1 MIVYV
6 IKSAAAGYRCLTAAG
21 KRKERPQLSRLDIKT
36 PDRAQMVV
44 EQLYHDMERRI
55 AASPPG
61 LCPVDMALNFLNLCH
76 AQTCGKC
83 VPCRVGL
90 GQLATL
96 LTDVLDGRARPRH
109 MEIIEQTARS
119 IEESAACAIGQHAAR
134 LVLNGI
140 HGFRDDYLE
149 HIYNHRCLGSLENPV
164 PCVALCPAGV
174 DIPGY
179 IALIRDGRCDDAVRL
194 IRKDNPFPVAC
205 AYICEHPCEARCRR
219 NMIDDAMNIRGLKR
233 YAVDTAGE
241 VPQPLCAE
249 PTGKRVAVIGGG
261 PGGLSAAYYLALMG
275 HEVTVYEKRRQLGG
289 MLRYGIP
296 SYRFPRE
303 KLDQEIASILSLGIT
318 VYTQVDVGSDI
329 SFEELRRQY
338 DSVYISIGAH
348 TDKKTGI
355 PGEESRGVIS
365 AVEMLRSIGDNELPD
380 FTGKQVVVIGG
391 GNVAM
396 DVTRSAVRL
405 GAEKVSCVYRR
416 RQVDMTALPE
426 EVEGAVAEGVELMT
440 LMAPVRIEA
449 DEEGNAAALWVQP
462 QIPGD
467 IRSGRPAPKTADQGE
482 IRIPADVIVVA
493 IGQGIE
499 TNAFEHAGIPIH
511 RGTIEALSD
520 SKLNKADMEGAFAGG
535 DCVTGPASAIKAIA
549 AGKVAAA
556 NIDEYL
562 GFRHEITV
570 DVDIPDPEFSNT
582 PPHGRVNTTERE
594 AGERKH
600 DFVCIE
606 CGLTH
611 QGAMEESARCLRC
624 DHFGYGIFKGGRR
637 EKW

>member
-1 MIVYV
+1 M
-6 IKSAAAGYRCLTAAG
+6 
-21 KRKERPQLSRLDIKT
+21 SRLDIKT

-90 GQLATL
+90 AQLSIL
-96 LTDVLDGRARPRH
+96 LTDVLDGRAKPRH
-109 MEIIEQTARS
+109 MKIIEDTARS
-119 IEESAACAIGQHAAR
+119 IEESAACAIGQHAAQ

-140 HGFRDDYLE
+140 RGFADDYWE
-149 HIYNHRCLGSLENPV
+149 HINNHRCLGSLENPV

-179 IALIRDGRCDDAVRL
+179 IALINAGRCEDAVRL

-233 YAVDTAGE
+233 YAVDTAGD

-249 PTGKRVAVIGGG
+249 PTGKTVAVIGGG

-275 HEVTVYEKRRQLGG
+275 HEVTVYEKRKQLGG

-303 KLDQEIASILSLGIT
+303 LLDREINSILSLGIT
-318 VYTQVDVGSDI
+318 VHTEVDVGKDI
-329 SFEELRRQY
+329 PFEELRSKY

-355 PGEESRGVIS
+355 PGEDSQGVVS
-365 AVEMLRSIGDNELPD
+365 AVEMLRAIGDNEMPD
-380 FTGKQVVVIGG
+380 FTGKKVVVIGG

-396 DVTRSAVRL
+396 DVTRSAVRM

-416 RQVDMTALPE
+416 RQADMTALPE
-426 EVEGAVAEGVELMT
+426 EAEGAIAEGAELLT
-440 LMAPVRIEA
+440 LKAPVRIEA
-449 DEEGNAAALWVQP
+449 DGDGNAVALWVQP
-462 QIPGD
+462 QMIGEV
-467 IRSGRPAPKTADQGE
+467 RGGRPAPKPADLPE
-482 IRIPADVIVVA
+482 ERIPADIIIVA

-499 TNAFEHAGIPIH
+499 TKDFESAGVPVH

-520 SKLNKADMEGAFAGG
+520 STLPKENMDGVFAGG

-570 DVDIPDPEFSNT
+570 DVDIPDPDLSDRM
-582 PPHGRVNTTERE
+582 PHGRVNTTERE
-594 AGERKH
+594 AAERKH

-606 CGLTH
+606 CGLTE

-624 DHFGYGIFKGGRR
+624 DHFGYGIFKGGRK